1 MKKELFYKLL
11 IFSFTTILLIM
22 SLLFLSNIV
31 LASETSTNED
41 SISIQILIDEMPLK
55 FDVPPLIKEGRTLVP
70 FRAIAESLNLDVLW
84 ESSTQTIKGT
94 TPTTSLVLKIASN
107 TALVNGQ
114 AVPLDVPPEIT
125 EGRTLIPL
133 RFFSENLGCT
143 VDWFA
148 EHQIIKI
155 KSPPQKMLVSGF
167 YALGGGNTSSW
178 KNLFNKDFPET
189 EQGNTDLVKKIA
201 LGWYSLD
208 ENGNLLTKSATGWQR
223 PTGWEKVLEAARNY
237 QIKTEMVVHMTD
249 KEAALS
255 KLIADPITT
264 NRAIENIINEAILY
278 NGVNLDLE
286 GLGWQEEGET
296 LENTRANFTRLV
308 KMLYEKL
315 TAQGLTLSLT
325 LHAPNSAYPGYDYQS
340 LGINCDEIIIMAYDY
355 GLKPEPIEL
364 VAAAVEKAVALVPAE
379 KLILGISIP
388 SETPTSLPTKIGIAK
403 RYQLKGIA
411 LWRLGLITQ
420 EMWQVLHENILPT
433 TSN

>member
-1 MKKELFYKLL
+1 MKKSFFYKFL
-11 IFSFTTILLIM
+11 IFSFTTIFLTA
-22 SLLFLSNIV
+22 LLFFLPNTV
-31 LASETSTNED
+31 HASETSTPENNENIKVLLD
-41 SISIQILIDEMPLK
+41 GLSLK
-55 FDVPPLIKEGRTLVP
+55 FDVPPVIKEGRTLVP
-70 FRAIAESLNLDVLW
+70 FRVIAESLRLDVLW

-94 TPTTSLVLKIASN
+94 TPTTSLVLKIANN

-125 EGRTLIPL
+125 DGRTLIPL

-143 VDWFA
+143 VDWLA
-148 EHQIIKI
+148 EQRTIKI
-155 KSPPQKMLVSGF
+155 NSPPQEMLVSAF
-167 YALGGGNTSSW
+167 YALGGGQTSSW

-189 EQGNTDLVKKIA
+189 EQGNTDLVRKVA

-208 ENGNLLTKSATGWQR
+208 ENGNLLTKSTTGWQR

-237 QIKTEMVVHMTD
+237 QIKTELVVHMTD
-249 KEAALS
+249 KESALS
-255 KLIADPITT
+255 KLIADPIATAQ
-264 NRAIENIINEAILY
+264 AIENIIKEATLY

-286 GLGWQEEGET
+286 GLGWRETGEM
-296 LENTRANFTRLV
+296 LENTRTNFTHFV
-308 KMLYEKL
+308 KLLYEKL
-315 TAQGLTLSLT
+315 TARGLTLTLT